1 VLYEGKVRSLN
12 SSLEDTLPKK
22 YFYMTC
28 SQDPNTYYKFSPA
41 YDKNSKRDVIV
52 RIRNRWDSSETESYA
67 LKNLPQKAKLN
78 YIYNDIK
85 AGRKDILHYFKY
97 DDYDIEDFFITA
109 EYQGKK
115 GLFSFDK
122 EKKKFC
128 KRLKNNN

>member
-1 VLYEGKVRSLN
+1 
-12 SSLEDTLPKK
+12 
-22 YFYMTC
+22 MTC

-41 YDKNSKRDVIV
+41 YDKNSKRNVIV

-85 AGRKDILHYFKY
+85 AGRKDILNYFKY
-97 DDYDIEDFFITA
+97 DPYDIEDFFITA

-115 GLFSFDK
+115 DFSLLIR
-122 EKKKFC
+122 KKKFR
-128 KRLKNNN
+128 KRLKNSN